1 METNMQLHKTHWR
14 VFSFI
19 IVLLI
24 LTACGA
30 RETPAPTLDT
40 NLISTQAAQTVS
52 AQFTLTAAA
61 QPTSTSIPTNTP
73 AIAAPTSTS
82 IPGTGAPTQFV
93 LNTPLVN
100 PSETLALPAQAT
112 ATGSLCNNSAYVA
125 DVGTQ
130 DGTVLKPGQA
140 FVKGWLI
147 MNTGTCNWTAGYSLQ
162 RVGGNTNFDAP
173 IFTIQLPKDFVIP
186 GMITEI
192 SMHMTAPKTPGK
204 YEARYQMYSNLAVPF
219 GTGLTVSIEVK
230 K

>member
-1 METNMQLHKTHWR
+1 MQLHKTYWR
-14 VFSFI
+14 VFSFLI
-19 IVLLI
+19 ALLV

-40 NLISTQAAQTVS
+40 NLVFTQAAQTVS

-61 QPTSTSIPTNTP
+61 QPTSTPVPTNTP
-73 AIAAPTSTS
+73 AITASASTL
-82 IPGTGAPTQFV
+82 IPGASAPTQFV

-100 PSETLALPAQAT
+100 PSATLALPAQAT

-125 DVGTQ
+125 DVGTP
-130 DGTVLKPGQA
+130 DGTVLKPGEA

-162 RVGGNTNFDAP
+162 RTGGNTNFDAP

-192 SMHMTAPKTPGK
+192 SMHMTAPKEPGK
-204 YEARYQMYSNLAVPF
+204 YEAFYQMYSDLSVPF
-219 GTGLTVSIEVK
+219 GTGLSVSIEVRK
-230 K
+230 

>member
-1 METNMQLHKTHWR
+1 MQLHKTHWR
-14 VFSFI
+14 VFSFV

-24 LTACGA
+24 ITACGA
-30 RETPAPTLDT
+30 RETPAPTLDI
-40 NLISTQAAQTVS
+40 NLVFTQAAQTVS

-61 QPTSTSIPTNTP
+61 QPTSTSIPTNTQ
-73 AIAAPTSTS
+73 AIAAPASPS
-82 IPGTGAPTQFV
+82 VPDAGASPTQFI

-100 PSETLALPAQAT
+100 PSATLALPQQAT

-125 DVGTQ
+125 DVGTP
-130 DGTVLKPGQA
+130 DGTVLKPGEA

-162 RVGGNTNFDAP
+162 RTVGNTNFNAP

-192 SMHMTAPKTPGK
+192 SMHMTAPKEPGK
-204 YEARYQMYSNLAVPF
+204 YEAFYQMYSDLSVPF
-219 GTGLTVSIEVK
+219 GTGLSVSIEVRK
-230 K
+230 

>member
-1 METNMQLHKTHWR
+1 MQLHKTHWR
-14 VFSFI
+14 VFSFLI
-19 IVLLI
+19 FLLI

-52 AQFTLTAAA
+52 AQIAMTAAA
-61 QPTSTSIPTNTP
+61 LPTSTVVPTNTQ
-73 AIAAPTSTS
+73 AIAAPASPS
-82 IPGTGAPTQFV
+82 VPDAGAPTQFV

-100 PSETLALPAQAT
+100 PSATLALLAQAT
-112 ATGSLCNNSAYVA
+112 ATGSLCNNSAYVS
-125 DVGTQ
+125 DVGTP
-130 DGTVLKPGQA
+130 DGSVLKPGQA

-162 RVGGNTNFDAP
+162 RTGGNTNFDAP

-192 SMHMTAPKTPGK
+192 SLHMTAPKEPGK
-204 YEARYQMYSNLAVPF
+204 YEAFYQMYSNLSVPF
-219 GTGLTVSIEVK
+219 GTGLSVSIEVK